1 MMAAEELAKNKGKV
15 TKTCEALG
23 LPRASFY
30 RWRGRR
36 DAPPCQPRR
45 SGRNPRALTESE
57 RHAVVEALHSQRFVD
72 QAPAAV
78 WATLLDEERYLCSV
92 RTMYRLLDAHGEVRE
107 RRNQL
112 RHPSYEKPELLATR
126 PNEVWSWDIS
136 KLLGPAK
143 WTYFYLYVILD
154 IYSRYVVGWMVAHR
168 ESASL
173 ARRLIE
179 ETCHKQGIES
189 GQLTLHADRGSSMG
203 SKSVAFLLADLG
215 VTKTHSRPHVSNDNP
230 YSESQFKTLKYR
242 PGFPKRF
249 GSIQDARAF
258 CQRFFQWYNAKHRHS
273 GIGYLTPELVHFGR
287 AEEVIETR
295 ARALTAAYAAHP
307 ERFVRRPPRPPALP
321 TAVWINPPARDEP
334 GGRAS
339 EETDASPVIS
349 SSEVTADS
357 ERGKPTLPERPGSTP
372 TIPRGVRV
380 LEDERSGDRFESREV
395 AVVPGITSST
405 MTSREREERYSKIA
419 LQVSQSH

>member
-1 MMAAEELAKNKGKV
+1 MQATEELAKTGKV
-15 TKTCEALG
+15 TQVCEALG
-23 LPRASFY
+23 LARASYY
-30 RWRGRR
+30 RWRRR
-36 DAPPCQPRR
+36 QGASPCPARG
-45 SGRNPRALTESE
+45 SKVHPRALTESE
-57 RHAVVEALHSQRFVD
+57 RHAVVETLRSERFVD

-112 RHPSYEKPELLATR
+112 RHPSYEKPELLATG
-126 PNEVWSWDIS
+126 PNEVWSWDIT

-154 IYSRYVVGWMVAHR
+154 IYSRYVVGWMVAHE

-179 ETCHKQGIES
+179 ETCRKQGIVP
-189 GQLTLHADRGSSMG
+189 GQLTLHADRGPSMG

-249 GSIQDARAF
+249 GSIQDVRAF
-258 CQRFFQWYNAKHRHS
+258 CQRFFEWYDAEHRHS
-273 GIGYLTPELVHFGR
+273 GIGYLTPEVVHFGR
-287 AEEVIETR
+287 AEEVVETR
-295 ARALTAAYAAHP
+295 ARALAAAHAAHP

-321 TAVWINPPARDEP
+321 TAAWINPPASRKP

-339 EETDASPVIS
+339 EEIDTSPVVS
-349 SSEVTADS
+349 SSEATADS
-357 ERGKPTLPERPGSTP
+357 ERGKPALTDRPGSTQ
-372 TIPRGVRV
+372 TIPRGVGV
-380 LEDERSGDRFESREV
+380 LEVQPSGDRFEGGEI
-395 AVVPGITSST
+395 AEPLGITST
-405 MTSREREERYSKIA
+405 RMTSREREGRYSKIA

>member
-15 TKTCEALG
+15 TKSCAALG

-36 DAPPCQPRR
+36 DASPCQSRR

-57 RHAVVEALHSQRFVD
+57 RHAVVETLRSERFVD

-92 RTMYRLLDAHGEVRE
+92 RTMYRLLDAHDEVRE

-112 RHPSYEKPELLATR
+112 RHPSYEKPELLATG
-126 PNEVWSWDIS
+126 PNEVWSWDIT
-136 KLLGPAK
+136 KLLGPTK

-154 IYSRYVVGWMVAHR
+154 IYSRYVVGWMVAHK
-168 ESASL
+168 ESAAL
-173 ARRLIE
+173 ARRLID
-179 ETCHKQGIES
+179 ETCRKQGIEP

-258 CQRFFQWYNAKHRHS
+258 CQDFFAWYNTEHRHS
-273 GIGYLTPELVHFGR
+273 GIGYLTPEVVHFGR
-287 AEEVIETR
+287 AEEVLETR
-295 ARALTAAYAAHP
+295 ARALAAAYAAHP
-307 ERFVRRPPRPPALP
+307 ERFVRRAPRPPALP
-321 TAVWINPPARDEP
+321 TAAWINPPTLDNQAGE
-334 GGRAS
+334 GG
-339 EETDASPVIS
+339 
-349 SSEVTADS
+349 
-357 ERGKPTLPERPGSTP
+357 
-372 TIPRGVRV
+372 V
-380 LEDERSGDRFESREV
+380 L
-395 AVVPGITSST
+395 
-405 MTSREREERYSKIA
+405 
-419 LQVSQSH
+419 Q